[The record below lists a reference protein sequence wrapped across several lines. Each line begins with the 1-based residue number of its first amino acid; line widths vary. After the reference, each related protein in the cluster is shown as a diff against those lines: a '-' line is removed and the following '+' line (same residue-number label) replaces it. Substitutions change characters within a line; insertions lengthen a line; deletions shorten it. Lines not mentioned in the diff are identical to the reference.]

1 MMPLL
6 GVKPGE
12 ENMDF
17 QSNREVNILAFNDLI
32 AMKKSS
38 KKPQEGDVFVL
49 QPVIGKFYFGKVIQT
64 DLKSLDS
71 FINGM
76 TLIYIYNYC
85 SIEKEI
91 PLELEK
97 EELLIAPIIVNNQPW
112 LKGYFETI
120 GNKQVLENEKTI
132 DFAFWNTLKKEYV
145 DINGYVIKSKPQYS
159 SIYGLGS
166 YGVVGK
172 EVRKAILVKEQLVK
186 GKYKSRLSND

>member
-1 MMPLL
+1 M
-6 GVKPGE
+6 
-12 ENMDF
+12 
-17 QSNREVNILAFNDLI
+17 RTLAFNDLI

-49 QPVIGKFYFGKVIQT
+49 QPLIGKFYFGKVIQT
-64 DLKSLDS
+64 DLKSIDS

-97 EELLIAPIIVNNQPW
+97 EEFLIAPIIVNNQPW

-120 GNKQVLENEKTI
+120 GNKQVLENEKTV
-132 DFAFWNTLKKEYV
+132 DFAFWDTLKKEYV
-145 DINGYVIKSKPQYS
+145 DINGQVIKNKPQYW

-172 EVRKAILVKEQLVK
+172 EVRKAITEKE
-186 GKYKSRLSND
+186 

>member
-1 MMPLL
+1 
-6 GVKPGE
+6 
-12 ENMDF
+12 
-17 QSNREVNILAFNDLI
+17 
-32 AMKKSS
+32 MKKSS

-91 PLELEK
+91 PLELE
-97 EELLIAPIIVNNQPW
+97 
-112 LKGYFETI
+112 TI

-132 DFAFWNTLKKEYV
+132 DFAFWDTLKKEYV
-145 DINGYVIKSKPQYS
+145 DINGHVIKSKPQYS

-172 EVRKAILVKEQLVK
+172 EVRKAILVKE
-186 GKYKSRLSND
+186 

>member
-1 MMPLL
+1 M
-6 GVKPGE
+6 
-12 ENMDF
+12 
-17 QSNREVNILAFNDLI
+17 AFNDLI

-112 LKGYFETI
+112 LKGDFETI

-132 DFAFWNTLKKEYV
+132 DFAFWDTLKKEYV
-145 DINGYVIKSKPQYS
+145 DINGHVIKSKPQYS

-172 EVRKAILVKEQLVK
+172 EVRKAILVKE
-186 GKYKSRLSND
+186 

>member
-1 MMPLL
+1 M
-6 GVKPGE
+6 
-12 ENMDF
+12 
-17 QSNREVNILAFNDLI
+17 RTLAFNDLI

-38 KKPQEGDVFVL
+38 KKPKEGDVFAI
-49 QPVIGKFYFGKVIQT
+49 QPAKGKFYFGKVIQT
-64 DLKSLDS
+64 NLKSIDS

-97 EELLIAPIIVNNQPW
+97 EEFLIAPTIVNNQPW

-120 GNKQVLENEKTI
+120 GNKQVSENEKTV
-132 DFAFWNTLKKEYV
+132 DFAFWDTLKEEYV
-145 DINGYVIKSKPQYS
+145 DINGQVLKNEPQYW

-172 EVRKAILVKEQLVK
+172 EVKKAIARKE
-186 GKYKSRLSND
+186 

>member
-1 MMPLL
+1 M
-6 GVKPGE
+6 
-12 ENMDF
+12 
-17 QSNREVNILAFNDLI
+17 
-32 AMKKSS
+32 
-38 KKPQEGDVFVL
+38 FVL

-132 DFAFWNTLKKEYV
+132 DFAFWDTLKKEYV
-145 DINGYVIKSKPQYS
+145 DIRVFM
-159 SIYGLGS
+159 
-166 YGVVGK
+166 VW
-172 EVRKAILVKEQLVK
+172 EVMEL
-186 GKYKSRLSND
+186 